1 MTWAIRE
8 KSYSQR
14 RACRLA
20 DRGYVLV
27 HGQIVLSA
35 DDPQALQQN
44 ELVRKYYLG
53 VGEGSRKTEQQH
65 RLHSILWFYGW
76 DCSVNRRSLAIS
88 DV

>member
-1 MTWAIRE
+1 VTWAIRE

-20 DRGYVLV
+20 DRGYVRV

-53 VGEGSRKTEQQH
+53 VGAGKEKRPQP
-65 RLHSILWFYGW
+65 
-76 DCSVNRRSLAIS
+76 
-88 DV
+88 

>member
-53 VGEGSRKTEQQH
+53 VGAVTKKGRNPEGGQIYS
-65 RLHSILWFYGW
+65 LLSFFFS
-76 DCSVNRRSLAIS
+76 DNRPAIR
-88 DV
+88 